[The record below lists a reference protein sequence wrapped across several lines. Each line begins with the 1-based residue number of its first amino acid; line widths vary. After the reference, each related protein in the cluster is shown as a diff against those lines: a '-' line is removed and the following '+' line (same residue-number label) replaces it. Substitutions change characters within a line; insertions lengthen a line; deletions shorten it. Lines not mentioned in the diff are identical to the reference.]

1 MLSFR
6 LDNPKAEFIL
16 SCSRTGKK
24 NEANYPEAFHNFKV
38 RNLVTG
44 LLIIKGLTMKK
55 TVILAAF
62 ITLVVSA
69 TVTGQQVADTLYKP
83 EIITPAYAEGK
94 GPVVLIDEGHF
105 NFHTRDGRYLP
116 FARLLE
122 RDGYITRGY
131 SGTFKLSKL
140 KKGRILVI
148 SNALNESNITRWYKP
163 VLPAFTAQEVET
175 VRRWVRN
182 GGSLFLIADHMPMG
196 GAAFDMASA
205 FGFEFTD
212 GFAADTARPGPAFFY
227 RATGTLSD
235 NIITNGRNPSEK
247 VDTVASFTGQAFPV
261 PDDATSVMQFND
273 RYTLLLSDTAW
284 VFDSSTRY
292 KNIEHWSQLAYKKY
306 GKGRVV
312 VAGEA
317 AMFTAQLSGPQQYRA
332 GMNSPVARENYRLLL
347 NIIHWLDGRI
357 E

>member
-1 MLSFR
+1 
-6 LDNPKAEFIL
+6 
-16 SCSRTGKK
+16 
-24 NEANYPEAFHNFKV
+24 
-38 RNLVTG
+38 
-44 LLIIKGLTMKK
+44 MKK
-55 TVILAAF
+55 IVSLAAF

-69 TVTGQQVADTLYKP
+69 TVSGQQVADTLYKP
-83 EIITPAYAEGK
+83 EIVTPAYAVGK

-131 SGTFKLSKL
+131 IDAFELSKL
-140 KKGRILVI
+140 KEARILVI
-148 SNALNESNITRWYKP
+148 SNALNEANLTRWYKP
-163 VLPAFTAQEVET
+163 VLPAFTAREVET
-175 VRRWVRN
+175 VRSWVRN

-196 GAAFDMASA
+196 GAAYDMAAA

-212 GFAADTARPGPAFFY
+212 GFAVDTTRSGPAFFH

-235 NIITNGRNPSEK
+235 NVITNGRNPSEK

-261 PDDATSVMQFND
+261 PDDATSILQFND

-284 VFDSSTRY
+284 GFDSTTRY

-312 VAGEA
+312 VSGEA
-317 AMFTAQLSGPQQYRA
+317 AMFSAQLAGPQQYRA

-347 NIIHWLDGRI
+347 NIIHWLDGKMEQRA
-357 E
+357 ER